1 MLYPRVWRRYVQA
14 AASDDGP
21 TPAFARFAAR
31 YNFASSFE
39 SVHLRGMAARTADSY
54 ARALG
59 VALAYSAL
67 ESLRKATGQR
77 GTRQVMEDAV
87 LAQQYRSVGLAKLR
101 DLLESTATHAPLRER
116 LQELAMD
123 PAADDLMPVASALR
137 HAVFHGDF
145 TAHGAGA
152 AQSKATRAFLDDL
165 KAALLS
171 TADEEFELY
180 LDRHAIGPWNTD
192 LVAQCPS
199 CQTPIGKAHKVGC
212 AVGRCKAHG
221 EPRDQCMGSGRHAS
235 TSYWGVYP
243 GTIEAIKRGWVIKS
257 KKVTG
262 PDLNRVIAELTWDP
276 LTEQFK

>member
-1 MLYPRVWRRYVQA
+1 MAYPREWRRYVQA
-14 AASDDGP
+14 AGSDDGP

-31 YNFASSFE
+31 YSFASSFE

-87 LAQQYRSVGLAKLR
+87 LAQRYRSVGLTKLR
-101 DLLESTATHAPLRER
+101 DLLESTTEYPPLRER
-116 LQELAMD
+116 LGSLATSTTD
-123 PAADDLMPVASALR
+123 GDVMPVASALR

-145 TAHGAGA
+145 TAYGAGA
-152 AQSKATRAFLDDL
+152 AQSKATRAFFDDL
-165 KAALLS
+165 KDALLS

-180 LDRHAIGPWNTD
+180 LDRHAIGPWNVD

-257 KKVTG
+257 KKVTR
-262 PDLNRVIAELTWDP
+262 PDMNRDIADLTWDP
-276 LTEQFK
+276 ATEQFR